1 MQKDELVEDLKLH
14 IINDLYRNELAPGE
28 IDINAPL
35 FDDDG
40 IGLDSL
46 DAVELV
52 TIVEKNYGVVIED
65 AEAAKQIFSSLS
77 NLADYILANRKL
89 P

>member
-1 MQKDELVEDLKLH
+1 MQKDELIEDLELH

-28 IDINAPL
+28 MDIDAPL
-35 FDDDG
+35 FDDNG
-40 IGLDSL
+40 LGLDSL

-65 AEAAKQIFSSLS
+65 VEAAKQIFGSLS
-77 NLADYILANRKL
+77 NLADYILANRKQS
-89 P
+89 

>member
-1 MQKDELVEDLKLH
+1 MQKDELIEDLELH

-28 IDINAPL
+28 MDIDAPL
-35 FDDDG
+35 FDDNG
-40 IGLDSL
+40 LGLDSL

-65 AEAAKQIFSSLS
+65 VEAAKQILGSLS
-77 NLADYILANRKL
+77 NLADYILANRKQS
-89 P
+89 